1 MKALTYLVTAATL
14 AFTATAT
21 VSSGHAERDRPNK
34 DYVEKS
40 LNPLVPGTKGAK
52 VTTIK
57 YG

>member
-14 AFTATAT
+14 ALTATGT
-21 VSSGHAERDRPNK
+21 VSSGHAERGQLKN

-40 LNPLVPGTKGAK
+40 LDPLVPGTKGAK
-52 VTTIK
+52 VTTVK